1 MTAYAVKQARPN
13 GWWGMAIFVATEA
26 TLFGTMVGT
35 YVYLR
40 ILNAHW
46 PPPNVA
52 KPPVLTP
59 TLLTVALV
67 LTSLPMQRAWHAARH
82 GRRSAA
88 WRWILA
94 AVAIQTAYLVWQAHD
109 FRLLVHAM
117 HPSGSAYASVL
128 VTMLAAGHL
137 HVLAGILLN
146 VWLLARIATRLT
158 PYRVAGIQS
167 VTFYW
172 HAVNVISAVV
182 LIVQVSAHL

>member
-1 MTAYAVKQARPN
+1 MSTYAVKQARPN

-59 TLLTVALV
+59 TLLTLALV

-82 GRRSAA
+82 AHRAAA
-88 WRWILA
+88 WRWILLA
-94 AVAIQTAYLVWQAHD
+94 ATIQTGYLIWQAHD
-109 FRLLVHAM
+109 FVLLVHAM
-117 HPSGSAYASVL
+117 RPSASAYASVL
-128 VTMLAAGHL
+128 LTILAADHL
-137 HVLAGILLN
+137 HVLAGVLLN
-146 VWLLARIATRLT
+146 VWLLVRIANRLT
-158 PYRVAGIQS
+158 PYRLAAIQS
-167 VTFYW
+167 IAFYW

-182 LIVQVSAHL
+182 LLVQVSAHF

>member
-1 MTAYAVKQARPN
+1 MSTYAVKQARPN
-13 GWWGMAIFVATEA
+13 GWWGVAIFVATEA
-26 TLFGTMVGT
+26 TLFGTMIGT

-59 TLLTVALV
+59 ALLTLALV
-67 LTSLPMQRAWHAARH
+67 LTSLPMQRAWLAARQGH
-82 GRRSAA
+82 RTAA

-94 AVAIQTAYLVWQAHD
+94 AAGTQIGYLIWQAHD
-109 FRLLVHAM
+109 FVLLARAM
-117 HPSGSAYASVL
+117 HPSASAYASVL
-128 VTMLAAGHL
+128 LTILAADHL

-146 VWLLARIATRLT
+146 VWLLVRIARRLT
-158 PYRVAGIQS
+158 TYRLAAIQS
-167 VTFYW
+167 IAFYW

-182 LIVQVSAHL
+182 LLVQVSAHF